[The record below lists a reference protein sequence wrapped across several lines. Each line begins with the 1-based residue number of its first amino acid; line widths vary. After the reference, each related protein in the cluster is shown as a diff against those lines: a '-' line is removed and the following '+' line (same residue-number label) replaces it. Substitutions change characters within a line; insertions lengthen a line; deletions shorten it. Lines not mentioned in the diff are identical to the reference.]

1 MPASHSF
8 SLLSDIPLFGWTVGV
23 SHALAIT
30 NAAAWHALD
39 TFVGERLLLF
49 LLGAYVGVELLGHV
63 VSRGMAML
71 HHF

>member
-1 MPASHSF
+1 M
-8 SLLSDIPLFGWTVGV
+8 VGV

-71 HHF
+71 HQF